1 MDTDKMRKLQQ
12 LYVDEVLHKDI
23 KGLARLRQQ
32 DIKVVVTNLFKSE
45 FKTDHFFNY
54 CKEMHGK
61 YIEEKR
67 AFAFKED
74 PLDFDGYCAEN
85 LEYLKDEFHNSL

>member
-1 MDTDKMRKLQQ
+1 MDTDKMRKLSQ
-12 LYVDEVLHKDI
+12 LYVDETLHKDI

-45 FKTDHFFNY
+45 FKTDHFFNF
-54 CKEMHGK
+54 CKQMHGK
-61 YIEEKR
+61 YIDEKR
-67 AFAFKED
+67 AYKQN
-74 PLDFDGYCAEN
+74 PLDFDAYCAEN

>member
-1 MDTDKMRKLQQ
+1 MDTDKMRKLRQ
-12 LYVDEVLHKDI
+12 LYVDPTVHEDI

-67 AFAFKED
+67 AFKEV

-85 LEYLKDEFHNSL
+85 LEYLKDEFHKSL